1 MTLLA
6 VTDLPLAGVVT
17 NLDVT
22 MLQMLL
28 DGAEAEIIN
37 RRGPVAG
44 PVTDTRLGMVRVVGL
59 SRPSSAVTSVTE
71 ISSGGV
77 ATVLDTTD
85 WLQFPNQRSMVRLP
99 YGTHGADRWDQWVQV
114 VFTPLDDTAQRKRVQ
129 LALVKLDLA
138 YNGFGSQA
146 TQNES
151 RSALADYHAARESI
165 LRSFA
170 LTDGK
175 VY

>member
-17 NLDVT
+17 NLDPT
-22 MLQMLL
+22 MLQMFL
-28 DGAEAEIIN
+28 DSAEAEIIN
-37 RRGPVAG
+37 RRGLVGG
-44 PVTDTRLGMVRVVGL
+44 PLTDTRLGFVRLVGL
-59 SRPSSAVTSVTE
+59 TRPCTAITSITE
-71 ISSGGV
+71 IGSDG
-77 ATVLDTTD
+77 TQQVLDTTD
-85 WLQFPNQRSMVRLP
+85 WLLYPNQRHLVRLP
-99 YGTHGADRWDQWVQV
+99 YGTHGADRWDNWVQV

-138 YNGFGSQA
+138 YNGFNAQA

-151 RSALADYHAARESI
+151 RSALNDYHSARQAI
-165 LRSFA
+165 LNSFA
-170 LTDGK
+170 LTDGR